1 MRFKVI
7 VCNKCG
13 RARGARTASKRVT
26 CNRCGA
32 VIKVKEA
39 RAYLTTDSE
48 QELAAGVAE
57 INAELQLRKGGSRE
71 DIPDPV
77 KIGTRKARG
86 EDLEKLILD
95 LGKEKDRFT
104 LEDIQNKFK
113 HDFGVDNSIL
123 DERNMIRILDVMKEK
138 GLLMEFRDGAYRL
151 V

>member
-123 DERNMIRILDVMKEK
+123 VERNMIRILDVMKEK